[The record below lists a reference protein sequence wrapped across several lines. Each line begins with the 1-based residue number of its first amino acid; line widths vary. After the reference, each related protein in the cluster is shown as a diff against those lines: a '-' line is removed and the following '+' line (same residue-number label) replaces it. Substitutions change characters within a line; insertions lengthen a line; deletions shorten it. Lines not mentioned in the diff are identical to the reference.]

1 MGKTYLATKAEVQIL
16 NTTVTTI
23 DQQLNNT
30 GGIEN
35 RLSDL
40 ETGGIA
46 ATKFRLHSPTADYG
60 IGEVVLFGGAL
71 FSANSAINGT
81 AAAVSF
87 SEGSGVNKWTR
98 TGGSTPLGTIVHWEG
113 VRYSLS
119 VPDGYWLCNG
129 STINYPGSPLNGL
142 TAPDHRDRV
151 LAAANGGTNTAN
163 TTSGS
168 DFVTIARSNL
178 PNINLSGTDT
188 YTPSGSVLSN
198 EATNNT
204 LPNVFATNGSTPNN
218 EIGGDIAGTTRKYP
232 ATESTTVDIDIVS
245 SEHSHIFSGITEV
258 ISINN
263 ISLNGNVTQTAI
275 NNKQATRYVTT
286 LIKL

>member
-1 MGKTYLATKAEVQIL
+1 MKIYLATQASVTTVQ
-16 NTTVTTI
+16 TQVTTI

-46 ATKFRLHSPTADYG
+46 ATKFRLHSSTADYE

-87 SEGSGVNKWTR
+87 SEGAGVNKWTR

-113 VRYSLS
+113 VRYSLA

-129 STINYPGSPLNGL
+129 TTINYPGSLLNGL

-163 TTSGS
+163 TTNGS
-168 DFVTIARSNL
+168 DSATIARNNL
-178 PNINLSGTDT
+178 PNINLSGSTT
-188 YTPSGSVLSN
+188 YTPSGSISYN
-198 EATNNT
+198 EATNNSQ
-204 LPNVFATNGSTPNN
+204 PNTFATAATVVSN
-218 EIGGDIAGTTRKYP
+218 EVGGDLSGSVRKYAAIDSETLDLSLVSTEHTHVFSGTT
-232 ATESTTVDIDIVS
+232 TVLS
-245 SEHSHIFSGITEV
+245 MS
-258 ISINN
+258 N
-263 ISLNGNVTQTAI
+263 ISLNGNVAQAAI
-275 NNKQATRYVTT
+275 NNRQATRYVTT